1 MKLVLYFMIGAV
13 IDVLATIDIKAVQH
27 GKAGRSAIVTFIN
40 TVISYTVFYY
50 IVTSPEYMTEIIA
63 FALGG
68 AIGAYFIIR
77 GYNENNIK
85 E

>member
-1 MKLVLYFMIGAV
+1 MRLVLYFMIGAV
-13 IDVLATIDIKAVQH
+13 IDILATIDVKAVQH
-27 GKAGRSAIVTFIN
+27 GKAGRSAVVTFIN
-40 TVISYTVFYY
+40 TVISYTVFYH
-50 IVTSPEYMTEIIA
+50 IITSPEYMTEIIA

-77 GYNENNIK
+77 GYNETNIK

>member
-1 MKLVLYFMIGAV
+1 MIGAMLD
-13 IDVLATIDIKAVQH
+13 ILATIDVKAIQH
-27 GKAGRSAIVTFIN
+27 GRALRSATVSFIN
-40 TVISYTVFYY
+40 TMISYLVFYH
-50 IVTSPEYMTEIIA
+50 IITSPEYFMEIIA
-63 FALGG
+63 FSLGG

>member
-1 MKLVLYFMIGAV
+1 MIGAL
-13 IDVLATIDIKAVQH
+13 IDILATIDIKAVQY
-27 GKAGRSAIVTFIN
+27 GMAGRSAVVTFVN
-40 TVISYTVFYY
+40 TVLSYTVFYY
-50 IVTSPEYMTEIIA
+50 IITSPEYMAEIIA